1 MRCRNCHT
9 VMMDADLACPSC
21 RASVASATAAAPGPI
36 AEPSNLLKVLPA
48 FGGALGGLAY
58 AALTYNSAGVPARG
72 PSGPS
77 GAPGGISIKWVIG
90 ILLVLVGAVFLMA
103 AATHLID
110 TWKLSQRE
118 PKALTAAQLL
128 QVKDPESMHGSWLA
142 YTFSES
148 KQTDLVV
155 TRRRLGLGSEVKAP
169 VLLVRVENKWLLA
182 PVAPGFEGN
191 QLVGRVLPRDP
202 ASPAIQGKKIGDV
215 KTSTLLP
222 FEFNGVDGCAS
233 EQDQRYIQ
241 SSISGGIG
249 LLGLFIGLRMVLR
262 RRRPQQQIASVPV
275 KVGSF
280 LPVAKG

>member
-9 VMMDADLACPSC
+9 VMMNTDLACPSC

-58 AALTYNSAGVPARG
+58 AALTYNSASVPARG
-72 PSGPS
+72 VSGPPGSS
-77 GAPGGISIKWVIG
+77 GGGISIKWVIG
-90 ILLVLVGAVFLMA
+90 LLLVLVGAVFLMA
-103 AATHLID
+103 AVTHLID

-128 QVKDPESMHGSWLA
+128 QVKDSESMHGSWLA
-142 YTFSES
+142 YTF
-148 KQTDLVV
+148 
-155 TRRRLGLGSEVKAP
+155 RRLGLGSDVKAP

-202 ASPAIQGKKIGDV
+202 ASPTIQGKKIGDV
-215 KTSTLLP
+215 KTSSLLP

-233 EQDQRYIQ
+233 EWDQRYVQ
-241 SSISGGIG
+241 ASISAGIG
-249 LLGLFIGLRMVLR
+249 LLGLFFGLRMVLR
-262 RRRPQQQIASVPV
+262 RRRQPQQIAAAPV

-280 LPVAKG
+280 LPSAKG